1 MKVPSIDGVKKAST
15 SIMAKKIDRNDD
27 RKDELKDDR
36 KIWLR
41 NLKKLYITS
50 IFLFSRHDD
59 HNMSLI
65 WSKPLKIPDI

>member
-1 MKVPSIDGVKKAST
+1 
-15 SIMAKKIDRNDD
+15 MAKKIDR
-27 RKDELKDDR
+27 KDDR